1 MVREL
6 GRCAPVLGWRVWLVG
21 WPNWGGMVVGGPV
34 SWLLR
39 TRAGVPGG
47 QRRDFLES
55 RGRGVASQDSRF
67 Q

>member
-1 MVREL
+1 M
-6 GRCAPVLGWRVWLVG
+6 
-21 WPNWGGMVVGGPV
+21 VGGAV